1 MATDQWHTQF
11 YSILIQLAALW
22 KRESQESHRMVELL
36 SDPDRL
42 DAMVEEAMVTHLP
55 PEAAARQ
62 FIEYWRGA
70 G

>member
-1 MATDQWHTQF
+1 MATDQWHTEF
-11 YSILIQLAALW
+11 CSILIQLAALW

-42 DAMVEEAMVTHLP
+42 DSTVEEAMVTHLP
-55 PEAAARQ
+55 PETAARQ
-62 FIEYWRGA
+62 FIEYWRGS

>member
-42 DAMVEEAMVTHLP
+42 DAMVTHLP